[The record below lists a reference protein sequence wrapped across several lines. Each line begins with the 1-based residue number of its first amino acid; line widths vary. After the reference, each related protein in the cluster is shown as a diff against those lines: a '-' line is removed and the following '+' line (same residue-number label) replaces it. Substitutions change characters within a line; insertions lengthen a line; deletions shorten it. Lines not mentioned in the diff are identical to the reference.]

1 MAIVGP
7 EVKFFNMLDRLSRE
21 TYKYVQYCHQCLI
34 EGIVDIVPLIFSAI
48 GEELNIILNNGGRSG
63 ANGVPSS
70 EFDRRI
76 VKRQEFEALLSGNMM
91 YVAVLLDLMQAQ
103 SVKTRVVNYGFI
115 KSLATLIDNC
125 QSGGEGVSF

>member
-48 GEELNIILNNGGRSG
+48 AEELNIILNNGGRSG

-76 VKRQEFEALLSGNMM
+76 VKR
-91 YVAVLLDLMQAQ
+91 
-103 SVKTRVVNYGFI
+103 
-115 KSLATLIDNC
+115 
-125 QSGGEGVSF
+125 